1 VKGIERLGKGI
12 TRMGE
17 SMGVP
22 GLQDDQEEPDK
33 LRERVVSLRNKL
45 RERLQKSEDGL
56 QRFSARMDKMAIQ
69 AEAAIR
75 RIKEGGAPPSRKAE
89 EFSRSKSKDQV
100 SERKAKSP
108 GKKERS
114 KDREATKEDRDKESK
129 EPKES
134 RRREKEPKDGKES
147 KETKEKDLKDSK
159 GEAAEEPGDREREPR
174 EKSEKDPHEKRE
186 KKERK
191 ERRKKKKDDAEED
204 AVDPEA
210 EA

>member
-1 VKGIERLGKGI
+1 MMTRRNPNSESELCPFETSCESACRSPRMVCSVSPPGWTRWQFRL
-12 TRMGE
+12 RLRSEE
-17 SMGVP
+17 SKKA
-22 GLQDDQEEPDK
+22 GLLPA
-33 LRERVVSLRNKL
+33 
-45 RERLQKSEDGL
+45 
-56 QRFSARMDKMAIQ
+56 AR
-69 AEAAIR
+69 
-75 RIKEGGAPPSRKAE
+75 P
-89 EFSRSKSKDQV
+89 EFSRSKSKDQL

-134 RRREKEPKDGKES
+134 KRREKEPKEAKEPKE

-159 GEAAEEPGDREREPR
+159 GEEAEEPGGEREPR

-191 ERRKKKKDDAEED
+191 ERRKKKKDDAED
-204 AVDPEA
+204 AVDDPEA
-210 EA
+210 

>member
-1 VKGIERLGKGI
+1 MMTRRNPNSESELCPFETSCESACRSPRMVCSVSPPGWTRWQFRL
-12 TRMGE
+12 RLRSEE
-17 SMGVP
+17 SKKA
-22 GLQDDQEEPDK
+22 GLLPA
-33 LRERVVSLRNKL
+33 
-45 RERLQKSEDGL
+45 
-56 QRFSARMDKMAIQ
+56 AR
-69 AEAAIR
+69 
-75 RIKEGGAPPSRKAE
+75 P
-89 EFSRSKSKDQV
+89 EFSRSKSKDQL

-134 RRREKEPKDGKES
+134 KRREKEPKEAKEAKEPKE

-159 GEAAEEPGDREREPR
+159 GEEAEEPGGEREPR

-191 ERRKKKKDDAEED
+191 ERRKKKKDDAED
-204 AVDPEA
+204 AVDDPEA
-210 EA
+210 